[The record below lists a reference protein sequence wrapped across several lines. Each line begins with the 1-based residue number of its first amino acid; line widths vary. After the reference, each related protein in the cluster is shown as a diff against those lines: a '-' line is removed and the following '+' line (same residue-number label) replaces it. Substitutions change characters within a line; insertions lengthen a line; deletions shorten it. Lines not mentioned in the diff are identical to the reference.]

1 MDIFL
6 YGLLAI
12 FSFIGARNGF
22 IDEARKILSIFG
34 GIFIALTFAELVR
47 PTFSYINNDTLAYS
61 ISYTILF
68 VGTSIVL
75 NIISRILKKFIEFG
89 NIGWIDNV
97 LGAGLGICN
106 GIIII
111 SIIILLV
118 RSDLFKDS
126 GNFNSI
132 LERSYIV
139 EVCDDINTWITES
152 DQVKKKVKEVK
163 DSIDQLNQ
171 QSNQE

>member
-12 FSFIGARNGF
+12 FSFVGARNGF
-22 IDEARKILSIFG
+22 IDEARKVLSIFG
-34 GIFIALTFAELVR
+34 GIFIALTFSDLIR
-47 PTFSYINNDTLAYS
+47 PIFSYINNDILAYS

-68 VGTSIVL
+68 VGTSITL
-75 NIISRILKKFIEFG
+75 NIISRILKKFIELG

-106 GIIII
+106 GVIII
-111 SIIILLV
+111 SIIILLL
-118 RSDLFKDS
+118 RSNLFKDS

-139 EVCDDINTWITES
+139 EMCDNINTWITES
-152 DQVKKKVKEVK
+152 DQVQKKVKEMQ
-163 DSIDQLNQ
+163 DSINQLNQ
-171 QSNQE
+171 QSNQ